1 MSLAKEGGKRTTL
14 VSLFFFTFFCYIEKA
29 SKKRNT
35 YKKLER
41 TLKNYYSAEAF
52 LNLNHHKKLYEN
64 KKKKKKSSSLL
75 SMAYMHA
82 CIARTELKSCTIQ
95 ISDEL
100 VKKMQQ
106 NLDEHDD
113 DNDEQHH
120 HPLDCNSIS
129 LDLDLDLF
137 LSESLD

>member
-1 MSLAKEGGKRTTL
+1 MQDFSMQMMYVYVCDANKYGISQISKVVFFFFFIQGFLCYILSLAKEGGKRTTL

-75 SMAYMHA
+75 SMHA
-82 CIARTELKSCTIQ
+82 LLEPS
-95 ISDEL
+95 
-100 VKKMQQ
+100 
-106 NLDEHDD
+106 
-113 DNDEQHH
+113 
-120 HPLDCNSIS
+120 
-129 LDLDLDLF
+129 
-137 LSESLD
+137 